1 MSSEIMG
8 GEVGTTYCCD
18 FFIFSSDYKG
28 ECQPC
33 RFTSNM
39 SLVELYMFLK
49 PIVAFENDISIGM

>member
-1 MSSEIMG
+1 MEKLVAHIAVTFS
-8 GEVGTTYCCD
+8 
-18 FFIFSSDYKG
+18 SSDYKG

-39 SLVELYMFLK
+39 TLVELYMFLK